1 MPTLISCPN
10 FRQLVLLVRLF
21 NAPQVNHY
29 ISAFALT
36 FATDR
41 IAEVRNSG
49 VEVLAEVLSLFVREE
64 WSDHAAKSP
73 DNFTVNSEDLPL
85 TDRLLSEIR
94 VGFSQSRNWRR
105 RQSFGRMLEIIIRK
119 QLITHEQFLHLFYN
133 DFIQTS
139 KDDHSKTM
147 FTLCLETNQI
157 YFLRWNDFHKI
168 RLLLLQ
174 KICKSSVFAMFAPKY
189 NGLVFHFMQED
200 PPEKSHEQNVWCAST
215 DGEQDRQ
222 VEELDLIDPK
232 KKDRSQNFWCA
243 GTDDE
248 QDRQVKELDLIARLR
263 VTPIHEIP
271 EVPEGEI
278 VFESK
283 CHFEIVN
290 KISGRILLKPDDFK
304 FDCFGAAS
312 RSTSRDTEITVSDHR
327 NRVTCLAWN
336 NVSNLLVTAGIDFE
350 SSKEFLIYTTFVKD
364 GIRRA
369 KMLRNA

>member
-1 MPTLISCPN
+1 
-10 FRQLVLLVRLF
+10 
-21 NAPQVNHY
+21 
-29 ISAFALT
+29 
-36 FATDR
+36 
-41 IAEVRNSG
+41 
-49 VEVLAEVLSLFVREE
+49 
-64 WSDHAAKSP
+64 
-73 DNFTVNSEDLPL
+73 
-85 TDRLLSEIR
+85 
-94 VGFSQSRNWRR
+94 
-105 RQSFGRMLEIIIRK
+105 
-119 QLITHEQFLHLFYN
+119 
-133 DFIQTS
+133 
-139 KDDHSKTM
+139 
-147 FTLCLETNQI
+147 
-157 YFLRWNDFHKI
+157 
-168 RLLLLQ
+168 
-174 KICKSSVFAMFAPKY
+174 
-189 NGLVFHFMQED
+189 MQED

-304 FDCFGAAS
+304 FDCFGGCFEKHFKVWINGLNEEGAE
-312 RSTSRDTEITVSDHR
+312 TKLYENWIDRDTEITVSDHR